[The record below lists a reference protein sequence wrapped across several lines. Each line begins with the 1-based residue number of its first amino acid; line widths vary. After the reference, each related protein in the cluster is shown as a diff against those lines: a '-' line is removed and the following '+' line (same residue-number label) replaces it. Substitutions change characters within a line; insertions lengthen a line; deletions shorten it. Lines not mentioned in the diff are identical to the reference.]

1 VRLVWADENPPAC
14 QVIAPGYRFLSQPP
28 TVRAKRGDSMAQ
40 SEKKR
45 VLILFC
51 GGTIIM
57 KEGKDGSLLAP
68 SKKEAISN
76 LKAIEARL
84 ATIADF
90 DIHYVENIDST
101 NMRPTDWDN
110 ILKELE
116 ANYDAWDGFVVTHGT
131 DTMAYT
137 AAALTLAIKNL
148 GKPVVLTGSQ
158 IPGLRLE
165 TDARRNL
172 VNAMKLAT
180 MNVSGVFVVFDE
192 RVILGGRA
200 SKASESRLD
209 AFVSINAQ
217 DAGEI
222 RADIHLNP
230 VLPPRRFDKAAFYP
244 GFEPDIVVR
253 TLTPGV
259 DPDDLVFLL
268 QNKRIKGIIIQ
279 AYGTG
284 NLPYDFD
291 KFFKAAH
298 DAHVPV
304 VVTSQCLHGI
314 TRMKG
319 YDVGMKAL
327 KLGAI
332 EGHDQSLEMLS
343 VKLMWALKHY
353 SFKDIQV
360 AIQTNFAGELT
371 LPM

>member
-1 VRLVWADENPPAC
+1 
-14 QVIAPGYRFLSQPP
+14 
-28 TVRAKRGDSMAQ
+28 MANTGR
-40 SEKKR
+40 SK

-57 KEGKDGSLLAP
+57 KEGKDGGLIAP
-68 SKKEAISN
+68 SRLEAVAT
-76 LKAIEARL
+76 LKAIEERL
-84 ATIADF
+84 ATVAEF
-90 DIHYVENIDST
+90 DIHFVENIDSS

-110 ILKELE
+110 ILAAIET
-116 ANYDAWDGFVVTHGT
+116 NDAAYDGFVITHGT

-137 AAALTLAIKNL
+137 AAALSLAIKNL

-158 IPGLRLE
+158 IPGSRIE

-192 RVILGGRA
+192 RVILGSRA

-209 AFVSINAQ
+209 AFVSVNSQ
-217 DAGEI
+217 DVGEI
-222 RADIHLNP
+222 RAEIHLNP
-230 VLPPRRFDKAAFYP
+230 SLPPRRTGKAAFFP
-244 GFEPDIVVR
+244 GFEPDIVVH
-253 TLTPGV
+253 TLTPGC
-259 DPDDLVFLL
+259 DPEDLVFLL
-268 QNKRIKGIIIQ
+268 QNKRIRGIIIQ

-291 KFFKAAH
+291 DFFNRAREE
-298 DAHVPV
+298 HVPV

-319 YDVGMKAL
+319 YDVGMRAL

-332 EGHDQSLEMLS
+332 EGHDQSLEMLA

-353 SFKDIQV
+353 QYKDIPIV
-360 AIQTNFAGELT
+360 MQTNFAGELASQDA
-371 LPM
+371 L

>member
-1 VRLVWADENPPAC
+1 M
-14 QVIAPGYRFLSQPP
+14 AP
-28 TVRAKRGDSMAQ
+28 VD
-40 SEKKR
+40 KKK

-57 KEGKDGSLLAP
+57 KEGKGGTLVAP
-68 SKKEAISN
+68 SRKEAIAN
-76 LKAIEARL
+76 LRAIEARL

-90 DIHYVENIDST
+90 DIRFVESIDST
-101 NMRPTDWDN
+101 NMTPADWDR
-110 ILKELE
+110 ILAELE
-116 ANYDAWDGFVVTHGT
+116 AGYDAYDGFVITHGT

-137 AAALTLAIKNL
+137 ASALSLAIKNL

-158 IPGLRLE
+158 IPGSRLE

-209 AFVSINAQ
+209 AFTSVNAQ

-222 RADIHLNP
+222 RADIRLNP
-230 VLPPRRFDKAAFYP
+230 SLPPRRFDKAAFFP

-253 TLTPGV
+253 TLTPGC

-268 QNKRIKGIIIQ
+268 QNKRIKGIVIE

-291 KFFKAAH
+291 TFFRRAREEK
-298 DAHVPV
+298 VPV
-304 VVTSQCLHGI
+304 VVTSQCLHGV

-319 YDVGMKAL
+319 YDVGEKAL
-327 KLGAI
+327 RLGAI
-332 EGHDQSLEMLS
+332 EGYDQSLEMLA

-353 SFKDIQV
+353 PYKDV
-360 AIQTNFAGELT
+360 RTVMQTSFAGELAI
-371 LPM
+371 PAD

>member
-1 VRLVWADENPPAC
+1 M
-14 QVIAPGYRFLSQPP
+14 AP
-28 TVRAKRGDSMAQ
+28 V
-40 SEKKR
+40 EKKK

-57 KEGKDGSLLAP
+57 KEGKGGTLIAP
-68 SKKEAISN
+68 SRKEAIAN
-76 LKAIEARL
+76 LRAIEARL

-90 DIHYVENIDST
+90 DIRFVESIDSA
-101 NMRPTDWDN
+101 NMTPADWDR
-110 ILKELE
+110 ILAELE
-116 ANYDAWDGFVVTHGT
+116 AGYDAYDGFVITHGT

-137 AAALTLAIKNL
+137 ASALSLAIKNL

-158 IPGLRLE
+158 IPGSRLE

-209 AFVSINAQ
+209 AFTSVNAQ

-222 RADIHLNP
+222 RADIRLNP
-230 VLPPRRFDKAAFYP
+230 ALPPRRFDKAAFFP

-253 TLTPGV
+253 TLTPGC

-268 QNKRIKGIIIQ
+268 QNKRIKGIVIE

-291 KFFKAAH
+291 TFFRRAREEK
-298 DAHVPV
+298 VPV
-304 VVTSQCLHGI
+304 VVTSQCLHGV

-319 YDVGMKAL
+319 YDVGEKAL
-327 KLGAI
+327 RLGAI
-332 EGHDQSLEMLS
+332 EGYDQSLEMLA

-353 SFKDIQV
+353 PYKDIRTV
-360 AIQTNFAGELT
+360 MQTSFAGELSIPT
-371 LPM
+371 D

>member
-1 VRLVWADENPPAC
+1 M
-14 QVIAPGYRFLSQPP
+14 
-28 TVRAKRGDSMAQ
+28 AKV
-40 SEKKR
+40 EKKK

-57 KEGKDGSLLAP
+57 KEGKGGSLKAP
-68 SKKEAISN
+68 SRKEAIST
-76 LKAIEARL
+76 LKGIEGRL

-101 NMRPTDWDN
+101 NMTPHDWDN
-110 ILKELE
+110 ILADMAE
-116 ANYDAWDGFVVTHGT
+116 NYDRYDGFLVTHGT

-137 AAALTLAIKNL
+137 AAALTLAVKNL

-158 IPGLRLE
+158 IPGTRIE

-172 VNAMKLAT
+172 VNGMKLAT
-180 MNVSGVFVVFDE
+180 MDVSGVFVVFDE

-209 AFVSINAQ
+209 AFTSVNVQ

-222 RADIHLNP
+222 RAEIHLNP
-230 VLPPRRFDKAAFYP
+230 ALPPRRFDKAAFFP
-244 GFEPDIVVR
+244 GFDPDIAVS
-253 TLTPGV
+253 TLTPGC
-259 DPDDLVFLL
+259 DPGDLVFLL
-268 QNKRIKGIIIQ
+268 QNKRIRGIIIQ

-291 KFFKAAH
+291 TFFKRAREEG
-298 DAHVPV
+298 VPV
-304 VVTSQCLHGI
+304 VVTSQCLHGV

-319 YDVGMKAL
+319 YDVGDKAL

-332 EGHDQSLEMLS
+332 EGYDQSLEMLA
-343 VKLMWALKHY
+343 VKLMWALHHY
-353 SFKDIQV
+353 KYEEIKTV
-360 AIQTNFAGELT
+360 MQTNFAGELA
-371 LPM
+371 LPTASR

>member
-1 VRLVWADENPPAC
+1 
-14 QVIAPGYRFLSQPP
+14 
-28 TVRAKRGDSMAQ
+28 MAVV
-40 SEKKR
+40 EKKK

-57 KEGKDGSLLAP
+57 KEGKDGSLVAP
-68 SKKEAISN
+68 SKKEAIAN

-84 ATIADF
+84 STIADF
-90 DIHYVENIDST
+90 DIVYVENIDST
-101 NMRPTDWDN
+101 NMKPTDWDR
-110 ILKELE
+110 ILEALQ
-116 ANYDAWDGFVVTHGT
+116 ANYDAADGFVVTHGT

-158 IPGLRLE
+158 IPGARLE

-180 MNVSGVFVVFDE
+180 MDVSGVFIVFDE

-209 AFVSINAQ
+209 AFVSINTQ

-222 RADIHLNP
+222 RADIHLSP
-230 VLPPRRFDKAAFYP
+230 SLPTRRFDKAAFFP

-259 DPDDLVFLL
+259 DPEDLVFLL
-268 QNKRIKGIIIQ
+268 QNSRIKGIILQ

-291 KFFKAAH
+291 QFFRKAAE
-298 DAHVPV
+298 AKVPV

-319 YDVGMKAL
+319 YDVGLRAL
-327 KLGAI
+327 KAGAI
-332 EGHDQSLEMLS
+332 EGHDQSLEMLA

-353 SFKDIQV
+353 QYKDIPMV
-360 AIQTNFAGELT
+360 MQTSFAGELN
-371 LPM
+371 LPRG

>member
-1 VRLVWADENPPAC
+1 M
-14 QVIAPGYRFLSQPP
+14 AP
-28 TVRAKRGDSMAQ
+28 V
-40 SEKKR
+40 EKKK

-57 KEGKDGSLLAP
+57 KEGKGGTLIAP
-68 SKKEAISN
+68 SRKEAIAN
-76 LKAIEARL
+76 LRAIEARL

-90 DIHYVENIDST
+90 DIRFVESIDSA
-101 NMRPTDWDN
+101 NMTPADWDR
-110 ILKELE
+110 ILAELE
-116 ANYDAWDGFVVTHGT
+116 AGYDAYDGFVITHGT

-158 IPGLRLE
+158 IPGSRLE

-180 MNVSGVFVVFDE
+180 MDVSGVFIVFDE
-192 RVILGGRA
+192 RVIHGGRA

-209 AFVSINAQ
+209 AFTSVNAQ

-222 RADIHLNP
+222 RAEIRLNP
-230 VLPPRRFDKAAFYP
+230 ALPRRRFDKAAFFP

-253 TLTPGV
+253 TLTPGC
-259 DPDDLVFLL
+259 DPGDLVFLL
-268 QNKRIKGIIIQ
+268 QHQRVRGILIE

-291 KFFKAAH
+291 ALFRAAR
-298 DAHVPV
+298 DGKVPV
-304 VVTSQCLHGI
+304 VVTSQCLHGV
-314 TRMKG
+314 TRMQG
-319 YDVGMKAL
+319 YDVGARAL

-332 EGHDQSLEMLS
+332 EGFDQSLEMLA

-353 SFKDIQV
+353 PYKDIRTV
-360 AIQTNFAGELT
+360 MQTSFAGELSI
-371 LPM
+371 PAV

>member
-1 VRLVWADENPPAC
+1 
-14 QVIAPGYRFLSQPP
+14 
-28 TVRAKRGDSMAQ
+28 MAQ
-40 SEKKR
+40 SDKSR

-57 KEGKDGSLLAP
+57 KEGPDGGLKAP
-68 SKKEAISN
+68 SRKEAVAT
-76 LKAIEARL
+76 LKAIEDRL
-84 ATIADF
+84 STIADF
-90 DIHYVENIDST
+90 DIHFVENIDSS

-110 ILKELE
+110 ILAAIEQ
-116 ANYDAWDGFVVTHGT
+116 NYDRYDGFVVTHGT

-137 AAALTLAIKNL
+137 AAALSLAIKNL

-158 IPGLRLE
+158 IPGSRLE

-180 MNVSGVFVVFDE
+180 MDVSGVFVVFDE
-192 RVILGGRA
+192 RVILGSRA

-222 RADIHLNP
+222 RADIHLNQS
-230 VLPPRRFDKAAFYP
+230 LPRRRFDKAAFFP
-244 GFEPDIVVR
+244 GFDPDIAVQ
-253 TLTPGV
+253 TLTPGC
-259 DPDDLVFLL
+259 DPEDLVFLL
-268 QNKRIKGIIIQ
+268 QNKRTRGIIIL

-291 KFFKAAH
+291 IFFKRAREERI
-298 DAHVPV
+298 PV

-319 YDVGMKAL
+319 YDVGLRAL

-332 EGHDQSLEMLS
+332 EGHDQSLEMLA

-353 SFKDIQV
+353 QYKDIATV
-360 AIQTNFAGELT
+360 MQTNFAGELSIPT
-371 LPM
+371 RPPA

>member
-1 VRLVWADENPPAC
+1 M
-14 QVIAPGYRFLSQPP
+14 AP
-28 TVRAKRGDSMAQ
+28 VD
-40 SEKKR
+40 KKK

-57 KEGKDGSLLAP
+57 KEGKGGTLVAP
-68 SKKEAISN
+68 SRKEAIAN
-76 LKAIEARL
+76 LRAIEARL

-90 DIHYVENIDST
+90 DIRFVESIDST
-101 NMRPTDWDN
+101 NMTPADWDR
-110 ILKELE
+110 ILAELE
-116 ANYDAWDGFVVTHGT
+116 AGYDAYDGFVITHGT

-137 AAALTLAIKNL
+137 ASALSLAIKNL

-158 IPGLRLE
+158 IPGSRLE

-209 AFVSINAQ
+209 AFTSVNAQ

-222 RADIHLNP
+222 RADIRLNP
-230 VLPPRRFDKAAFYP
+230 SLPPRRFDKAAFFP

-253 TLTPGV
+253 TLTPGC

-268 QNKRIKGIIIQ
+268 QNKRIKGIVIE

-291 KFFKAAH
+291 AFFRRAREEK
-298 DAHVPV
+298 VPV
-304 VVTSQCLHGI
+304 VVTSQCLHGV

-319 YDVGMKAL
+319 YDVGEKAL
-327 KLGAI
+327 RLGAI
-332 EGHDQSLEMLS
+332 EGHDQSLEMLA

-353 SFKDIQV
+353 PYKDV
-360 AIQTNFAGELT
+360 RTVMQTSFAGELSI
-371 LPM
+371 PAD